1 MRLRGTIVLLGLGL
15 VGVDLA
21 ACSSNNAKPPGGDTP
36 DDCTIAPVLDVFANR
51 CATSGACHVS
61 GGQYPDF
68 TPSGLAGWKGKT
80 SKAMPAEPLVVAG
93 NPDASWVYRKVAG
106 THGSSGALMPLGAAM
121 PIAEADVIRD
131 WIADGAAT
139 QCKGEELP
147 TTPVRVDPN
156 NLDQTEL
163 FSCKDPTA
171 PKSSVARIR
180 RIDQVEWTHGIG
192 APNAATFTN
201 LTAYLNPFSSR
212 SAGAYSTY
220 SADNTV
226 DSATLDLYF
235 LNLPEAG
242 VSWDNQYATMRS
254 HAVINDQSLKCFFN
268 DAVPTSECIDNF
280 VTKLLQVG
288 VLSRTP
294 TPEEIARL
302 EDYTVAALAREPG
315 GGQTGAARS
324 ATIREISAA
333 AWMTAG
339 ALFRSEIGAPVAG
352 DAAGR
357 RRLTNEELA
366 LAIGSVLSTHRPGS
380 LIWAGFQYLPPAP
393 DDADLDRGWLQQ
405 IRAAADNGTIQ
416 DLAVMRSLIATYA
429 SNIDL
434 ERRDILFDK
443 FNDTRDV
450 PARGEYVLAPRIIGF
465 FREWLDYQG
474 ALSSFKDT
482 PGGTSKYKT
491 TTSLYDRTTGG
502 FTNLQTRYYMHET
515 TLVEQLDDTIA
526 RTVIE
531 SAASGNDVFAALFTS
546 LQWRLPSDHVNL
558 NSQTCLQDSDCT
570 MDPNYKSCNPVFKVC
585 GDSVSGSTSHHAR
598 VYNVEGVPDTQAG
611 RWVTMNAAERSGVL
625 THPAWLAAH
634 GANFEDDAS
643 LVHRGKWIREK
654 LFCQTV
660 PGLENVMVQA
670 KLGAHGPS
678 ARERVDEA
686 TTTGANAQTCQGCH
700 SLMNPLGYAFEIYD
714 HAGFLRETDHGH
726 PPDGTTTITNAPDPE
741 LNRSFQNAVE
751 FSQAIAD
758 SPHAKRCFVRQAF
771 RYFTGRDETL
781 KDACTLTA
789 MESALDKGSFVDM
802 LTVLVESDTFQYR
815 TIEGGTP

>member
-15 VGVDLA
+15 VGLDLA
-21 ACSSNNAKPPGGDTP
+21 ACSSKDKTPVDQTP
-36 DDCTIAPVLDVFANR
+36 DTCSIKPVLDVFANR
-51 CATSGACHVS
+51 CATSGACHVT

-68 TPSGLAGWKGKT
+68 TAAGLAGWKGKN
-80 SKAMPAEPLVVAG
+80 SKAMPNEPLAVPG
-93 NPDASWVYRKVAG
+93 NPDGSWVYRKVSG
-106 THGSSGALMPLGAAM
+106 QHGSSGALMPLGAAM

-131 WIADGAAT
+131 WIANGAAT
-139 QCKGEELP
+139 VCSGEEVP
-147 TTPVRVDPN
+147 TTPVRFDPN
-156 NLDQTEL
+156 TLDQTEL
-163 FSCKDPTA
+163 FTCKDPA
-171 PKSSVARIR
+171 AARSSIARIR

-192 APNAATFTN
+192 APNAPTFTN
-201 LTAYLNPFSSR
+201 LTAYLNPFSSK
-212 SAGAYSTY
+212 SGAYSTY
-220 SADNTV
+220 AADNTV

-242 VSWDNQYATMRS
+242 ISWDATYASMRS
-254 HAVINDQSLKCFFN
+254 HAVINDKTLSCFFN
-268 DAVPTSECIDNF
+268 DALPQPDCIDKF
-280 VTKLLQVG
+280 VTKLLQIG

-294 TPEEIARL
+294 TADEIARL
-302 EDYTVAALAREPG
+302 KAYTVAALAREPG
-315 GGQTGAARS
+315 GGQAGAPRE
-324 ATIREISAA
+324 ATIHEISAA

-339 ALFRSEIGAPVAG
+339 ALFRSEIGEPVAG

-357 RRLTNEELA
+357 RKLTNEELA

-380 LIWAGFQYLPPAP
+380 LMWAGFQYTPPAP
-393 DDADLDRGWLQQ
+393 DDADPKLGWLQQ

-416 DLAVMRSLIATYA
+416 DPTVIRSLIATYA
-429 SNIDL
+429 SNIDFD
-434 ERRDILFDK
+434 RRDILFDK

-491 TTSLYDRTTGG
+491 TSDLYDRTAGG
-502 FTNLQTRYYMHET
+502 YENLQTRYYMYET
-515 TLVEQLDDTIA
+515 TLVDQLDDTIA
-526 RTVIE
+526 RTVVE
-531 SAASGNDVFAALFTS
+531 SAGSGNDVFAALFTS

-558 NSQTCLQDSDCT
+558 NSQTCMVDADCT
-570 MDPNYKSCNPVFKVC
+570 MDPKYKSCNQVFKVC
-585 GDSVSGSTSHHAR
+585 GDSVSGSTSRHAR

-625 THPAWLAAH
+625 THPAWLGAH

-686 TTTGANAQTCQGCH
+686 TTTGPNAQTCQGCH
-700 SLMNPLGYAFEIYD
+700 SLMNPLGYPFEIYD

-726 PPDGTTTITNAPDPE
+726 APDGTTTITNSPDPE
-741 LNRSFQNAVE
+741 LNRSFQDAIE

-758 SPHAKRCFVRQAF
+758 SPYAKRCFIRQAF

-781 KDACTLTA
+781 EDACTLAA
-789 MESALDKGSFVDM
+789 METALNSGSFVDM

-815 TIEGGTP
+815 TIQGGTP

>member
-15 VGVDLA
+15 AASSPA
-21 ACSSNNAKPPGGDTP
+21 ACSSNDTKKPPTTP
-36 DDCTIAPVLDVFANR
+36 DGCAIAPVLDVFANR
-51 CATSGACHVS
+51 CATNGACHVP

-68 TPSGLAGWKGKT
+68 TAAGLAGWKGKN
-80 SKAMPAEPLVVAG
+80 SKANPAEPLAVPG

-106 THGSSGALMPLGAAM
+106 LQGSNGALMPLGAAA

-131 WIADGAAT
+131 WIKNGAST
-139 QCKGEELP
+139 ECSGNGLP
-147 TTPVRVDPN
+147 TNTVRVDPN
-156 NLDQTEL
+156 TLDQAEL
-163 FSCKDPTA
+163 FACKDPAA
-171 PKSSVARIR
+171 PQSSIARIR
-180 RIDQVEWTHGIG
+180 RIDQVEWAHGIG
-192 APNAATFTN
+192 AANGPTFIG
-201 LTAYLNPFSSR
+201 LTAYLNPFSNQSP
-212 SAGAYSTY
+212 GAYSTY
-220 SADNTV
+220 AEENTI
-226 DSATLDLYF
+226 DPATLDLYF

-254 HAVINDQSLKCFFN
+254 HAVINDKSLSCFFN
-268 DAVPTSECIDNF
+268 DAKPADDCVDNF
-280 VTKLLQVG
+280 ITKLLRIG

-294 TPEEIARL
+294 TPDEISRL
-302 EDYTVAALAREPG
+302 KAYTIAALAREPG
-315 GGQTGAARS
+315 GGQVGDVRS

-339 ALFRSEIGAPVAG
+339 ALFRSEMGEPVAG
-352 DAAGR
+352 DAANR

-380 LIWAGFQYLPPAP
+380 LMWAGFQYNPPAP
-393 DDADLDRGWLQQ
+393 DDADPNLGWLQQ
-405 IRAAADNGTIQ
+405 IRAAADDGTIQ
-416 DLAVMRSLIATYA
+416 DPNVIRSLIATYA
-429 SNIDL
+429 SSIDL
-434 ERRDILFDK
+434 DRRDILFDNM
-443 FNDTRDV
+443 NDTRDV

-491 TTSLYDRTTGG
+491 TTSLYDRTAGG
-502 FTNLQTRYYMHET
+502 FTNLQTRYYMYET

-526 RTVIE
+526 RTVVE
-531 SAASGNDVFAALFTS
+531 SASSGKDVFAALFTS

-558 NSQTCLQDSDCT
+558 NSQTCMVDADCT
-570 MDPNYKSCNPVFKVC
+570 MDPNYKSCNEVFHVC
-585 GDSVSGSTSHHAR
+585 GDSVSGGTSHHAR

-643 LVHRGKWIREK
+643 LVHRGRWVREK

-678 ARERVDEA
+678 ARERVDAA
-686 TTTGANAQTCQGCH
+686 TISGPSSQTCQGCH
-700 SLMNPLGYAFEIYD
+700 RLMNPLGYVFEIYD
-714 HAGFLRETDHGH
+714 HAGFVRETDHGH
-726 PPDGTTTITNAPDPE
+726 APDGSTMITNAPDPE
-741 LNRSFQNAVE
+741 LNRAFQNAVE

-758 SPHAKRCFVRQAF
+758 SPYAKRCFIRQAF
-771 RYFTGRDETL
+771 RYFMGRDETMQ
-781 KDACTLTA
+781 DACTLAA
-789 MESALDKGSFVDM
+789 MENALNSGSFVDM
-802 LTVLVESDTFQYR
+802 LTVLVESETFQYR